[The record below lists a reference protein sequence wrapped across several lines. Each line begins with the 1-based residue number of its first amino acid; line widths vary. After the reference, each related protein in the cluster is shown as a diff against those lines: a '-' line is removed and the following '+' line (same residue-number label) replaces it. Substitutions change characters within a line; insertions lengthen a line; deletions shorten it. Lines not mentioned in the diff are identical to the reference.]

1 MAKAKKSAAKLK
13 ASKSGTKTKSRK
25 AQTKPQEKPGS
36 AKSPAA
42 AKSGKPPEKPARAVR
57 LTFSYEGDQVK
68 LISQRP
74 VEMKAAPSDPVKGY
88 ARHKGFWAELKNE
101 EDRTLYRQVMH
112 NPTRNDAEVFSDDP
126 EEGISRQPA
135 PKRKGVFV
143 VVVPDSE
150 QGQEVILCRS
160 SGPPAGKPGPTAGK
174 KGALKD
180 PESSIRSLAAGP
192 AEIIGRFKLKK

>member
-13 ASKSGTKTKSRK
+13 TRKSGTKAKSSQP
-25 AQTKPQEKPGS
+25 QTKPQAKLRS
-36 AKSPAA
+36 AKIPADT
-42 AKSGKPPEKPARAVR
+42 KSGKPAAEPPKAVR

-68 LISQRP
+68 LISQLP
-74 VEMKAAPSDPVKGY
+74 VEMKAPPSDPVKGY

-126 EEGISRQPA
+126 EEGISREPA

-143 VVVPDSE
+143 VVVPDSD

-160 SGPPAGKPGPTAGK
+160 PGPAAGK
-174 KGALKD
+174 KGALKG

-192 AEIIGRFKLKK
+192 AEEIGRFKLKK

>member
-13 ASKSGTKTKSRK
+13 SRKSGTKTKSSQTQTK
-25 AQTKPQEKPGS
+25 AQTKPRPKLDS
-36 AKSPAA
+36 AKTPAET
-42 AKSGKPPEKPARAVR
+42 KSGKPAAKLPKAVR

-74 VEMKAAPSDPVKGY
+74 VEMKAPASDPVKGY
-88 ARHKGFWAELKNE
+88 GRHKGFWAELKNK

-126 EEGISRQPA
+126 EEGISREPA

-143 VVVPDSE
+143 VVVPDSD

-160 SGPPAGKPGPTAGK
+160 SGPAAGK
-174 KGALKD
+174 KGALRG

-192 AEIIGRFKLKK
+192 AEEIARFKLKK